1 MRLIHLAERS
11 RAGRGGGARHL
22 EAVECQDYLEMTALT
37 WLSETLVIC
46 LSTSLT
52 QTREELS
59 EPALLTKQIDCRPR
73 DTAGQPESGCTPKSL
88 RGWHA
93 PK

>member
-1 MRLIHLAERS
+1 MRLIPLEESS

-37 WLSETLVIC
+37 WLSETLAIC

-52 QTREELS
+52 QAREELS
-59 EPALLTKQIDCRPR
+59 KPGLLTKQTDCWPR
-73 DTAGQPESGCTPKSL
+73 DTAGQPESGRTPKSL
-88 RGWHA
+88 RDWRA